1 MGILQE
7 EKRIF
12 WRAIARVPGMK
23 RVWLSR
29 LRLLQSPEDGELRKA
44 FKMMAEKEIRIRAEL
59 ELEVE
64 EE

>member
-1 MGILQE
+1 
-7 EKRIF
+7 
-12 WRAIARVPGMK
+12 MK